1 MKKIIVAMPTGFFSL
16 LATLFLAYLS
26 LAANPLDVQS
36 VKLFPHANKCAH
48 FLMYFGCTTVYLFE
62 YAKRKLPHHTSLSVE
77 LAITTF
83 AAVMGILLEI
93 AQLTLTNSR
102 EFEYL
107 DCVANAT
114 GAFAGFM
121 LMRFWGMHFIRNLLY
136 HTVTRRKHHR
146 RYKSQRKI
154 GQQ

>member
-36 VKLFPHANKCAH
+36 VKFFPHADKCAH
-48 FLMYFGCTTVYLFE
+48 FLMYFGCTIVYLFE

-107 DCVANAT
+107 D
-114 GAFAGFM
+114 
-121 LMRFWGMHFIRNLLY
+121 
-136 HTVTRRKHHR
+136 
-146 RYKSQRKI
+146 
-154 GQQ
+154 

>member
-1 MKKIIVAMPTGFFSL
+1 
-16 LATLFLAYLS
+16 
-26 LAANPLDVQS
+26 
-36 VKLFPHANKCAH
+36 
-48 FLMYFGCTTVYLFE
+48 MYFGCTIVYLFE

-121 LMRFWGMHFIRNLLY
+121 LMRFWGMHFVRNLLY